1 MAINP
6 TSPNGPRGPL
16 DSAELEKSRA
26 RGATPASPAPATNRE
41 AVDPNETKHDSV
53 QVSSEAIDLAQQT
66 GARPAASSLPP
77 ERLQQIGERLASGF
91 YDQPEVINDLA
102 KRLTSHPD
110 FRSE

>member
-16 DSAELEKSRA
+16 DPAELEKSRA
-26 RGATPASPAPATNRE
+26 RGAQSASPAPVTGRE

-53 QVSSEAIDLAQQT
+53 QVSPEALDLAQQS
-66 GARPAASSLPP
+66 GARPPKSSLPP

-91 YDQPEVINDLA
+91 YDQPEVMNDLA
-102 KRLTSHPD
+102 KRLVNHPD